1 MEKNKTRDIPDGREE
16 QYPNPSTTKAAV
28 LREYNQTLGGNG
40 RILSH
45 SENREEMNLAGSV
58 KQTGAFETEAQE

>member
-1 MEKNKTRDIPDGREE
+1 METNKTRDIPDGREE

-45 SENREEMNLAGSV
+45 CFPREEVNLASSV
-58 KQTGAFETEAQE
+58 KQTDAFETEAQE

>member
-1 MEKNKTRDIPDGREE
+1 METNKTRDIPDGREE
-16 QYPNPSTTKAAV
+16 QYPNPSTTKVAM
-28 LREYNQTLGGNG
+28 LREYSQTLGGNG

-45 SENREEMNLAGSV
+45 SENREEMNLASSV

>member
-1 MEKNKTRDIPDGREE
+1 METNKTRDISDGREE
-16 QYPNPSTTKAAV
+16 QYSNPSTTKAAV

-40 RILSH
+40 RILFH

-58 KQTGAFETEAQE
+58 KQTDAFETEAQE